1 MLITIRSDVYQWFLF
16 FFFRN
21 VCVCI
26 YFSLAD
32 YNWEIIAID
41 GKKGGCIFVHFNLL
55 AMVENAALKS
65 HFISSTE

>member
-1 MLITIRSDVYQWFLF
+1 M
-16 FFFRN
+16 
-21 VCVCI
+21 CI
-26 YFSLAD
+26 CFYLAH

-41 GKKGGCIFVHFNLL
+41 GKKGGVIFVHFNLL